1 MVVKGASYNWMPKR
15 MKGEV
20 TDTFPVA
27 VVEAMVTLS
36 ILQPTFG
43 SCGKLLTT
51 AKAMLISC

>member
-1 MVVKGASYNWMPKR
+1 

-27 VVEAMVTLS
+27 VIEAMVTLS